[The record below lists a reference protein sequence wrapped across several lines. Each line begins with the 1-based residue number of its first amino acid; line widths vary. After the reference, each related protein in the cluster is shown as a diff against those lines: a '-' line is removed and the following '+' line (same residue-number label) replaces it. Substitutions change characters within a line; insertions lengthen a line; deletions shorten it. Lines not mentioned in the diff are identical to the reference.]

1 MTLKTFLIG
10 MFASF
15 ALAWICIIAIPVAS
29 MGNLAPV
36 KMNDD
41 DDAPL
46 YQHGVSGRIL
56 NGAEIYQSN
65 GCYTCHT
72 QLIRPTYAGQQ
83 IWRKGAAGIVND
95 DGDSRR
101 ETDIHDYDGEKYA
114 NIGIMRI
121 GPDLSNFAYRAETY
135 ASQVNLTPE
144 QWIFEH
150 LFNPRNNDIRRGDS
164 GEKLE
169 MNWSVCPSQRA
180 MFEPASSNGQVGT
193 FVVLKNDSDAF
204 VPKEEARVLA
214 SYLLSLKRD
223 DALPASLN
231 HGPQEEEE

>member
-15 ALAWICIIAIPVAS
+15 GLAWICIIAIPVAS
-29 MGNLAPV
+29 MAERAPV

-46 YQHGVSGRIL
+46 YQHGVSGRIV

-83 IWRKGAAGIVND
+83 IWRQGAAGVVND

-101 ETDIHDYDGEKYA
+101 ETNINDYDGENYA
-114 NIGIMRI
+114 QIGLMRM
-121 GPDLSNFAYRAETY
+121 GPDLSNFAYRAEAY
-135 ASQVNLTPE
+135 AAQINLTPE

-150 LFNPRNNDIRRGDS
+150 LFNPRNNDIRIGAN

-169 MNWSVCPSQRA
+169 MNWSNCPSQKY
-180 MFEPASSNGQVGT
+180 MFEPASSNGQAGA
-193 FVVLKNDSDAF
+193 FVILRNDSDAF

-214 SYLLSLKRD
+214 SYLLTLKRD
-223 DALPASLN
+223 DALPASIS
-231 HGPQEEEE
+231 HAPPEEE